1 MSRVRS
7 FLKKHP
13 LWLGF
18 TAAVIPLL
26 LLLGLQYLW
35 LAKLQKTSAIA
46 HTAYLGHYL
55 ESVASRIRYHY
66 RAIGERS
73 LNLPASLFEEF
84 DPEEVAKHFNKKPIK
99 GAREVFVLHFVRDN
113 RAQLLFYDRN
123 LRTMVPKTRSPDLRA
138 IGAATTP
145 LMVLRFE
152 RSMIESTSLTVHEQ
166 DPSSRIIVNP
176 ITDEHGT
183 LVAIAGI
190 VVDPE
195 HFAKLVLPDQVT
207 EAFNDFP
214 GSEQEVI
221 VTVRDQTGG
230 LIFSSSPLENG
241 FREDDA
247 ERSIP
252 FIFTDWTVGVQSRGL
267 TPEQWAKVSFGVNM
281 TLAVLLALV
290 LIGGLVLA
298 FRATSRELKL
308 SQMKNTFVS
317 NVSHELR
324 TPLASIRVFGEF
336 LRLGRVK
343 ESRVSEYGEYIET
356 ESRRL
361 TQLINNILDFSKIES
376 GAKTYLFEPADVE
389 AIVADTLK
397 TFEVR
402 LRHTGFEIDFEE
414 PAHPLPLAQVDRDA
428 VRQAINNLVDNAVK
442 YSGDSRRISV
452 SLGTRDGFVTV
463 AVRDFGIGISA
474 DEQKKIFDRFHRV
487 STGLVHDVKGS
498 GLGLSIVS
506 HVASAHGGKVKV
518 KSEPGKGSTF
528 TLFLPLA
535 VERATPDD
543 EAEIARVPARE
554 AERREAG

>member
-7 FLKKHP
+7 FLKRHP

-73 LNLPASLFEEF
+73 LNLPASLFEDF
-84 DPEEVAKHFNKKPIK
+84 DPEEVAKHFNRKPIK

-152 RSMIESTSLTVHEQ
+152 RSMIENTSLTVHEQ
-166 DPSSRIIVNP
+166 DPNSRIIVNP

-190 VVDPE
+190 VVDPD
-195 HFAKLVLPDQVT
+195 HFAKQVLPDQVA

-221 VTVRDQTGG
+221 VTVRDHTGG

-252 FIFTDWTVGVQSRGL
+252 FIFSDWTVGVQSRGL

-308 SQMKNTFVS
+308 SHMKSTFVS

-343 ESRVSEYGEYIET
+343 DSWVREYGEYTET

-361 TQLINNILDFSKIES
+361 TRLINNILDFSKIES
-376 GAKTYLFEPADVE
+376 GAKTYDFEPADVE
-389 AIVADTLK
+389 AIVADTLQ

-402 LRHTGFEIDFEE
+402 LRHTGFEIEFEE
-414 PAHPLPLAQVDRDA
+414 PEHPLPLAQVDRDA

-442 YSGDSRRISV
+442 YSGDSRRITV
-452 SLGTRDGFVTV
+452 SLGTRDEFVTV

-535 VERATPDD
+535 VERAAPDD
-543 EAEIARVPARE
+543 EAEIAPVPPRE
-554 AERREAG
+554 AERREVG